1 MASIHIGIAGNIG
14 SGKSTLAEFLE
25 KIEFHEQVNQPA
37 IKVFRESIVANP
49 YLGRYYDDSKRW
61 AFESQMSF
69 LQQRLRQQAEILLF
83 DGVAIEDRTAIEDR
97 WVFAESL
104 HDQGI
109 MDDMAFANYLFW
121 YRVVLEKLCVPHLLV
136 YLKAGSD
143 TLLERIKKRGRGMET
158 SIDADYLEG
167 LERKYTSFIE
177 RYAAIIDS
185 HLGRPD
191 RTDVLTID
199 ARVDFEKDDPR
210 YLEDIAIKIRQKLHD
225 MGLIHRPEKPLTYFD
240 IKPVL

>member
-1 MASIHIGIAGNIG
+1 MASIHVGIAGNIG

-25 KIEFHEQVNQPA
+25 KIEFHKQVGQPA

-49 YLGRYYDDSKRW
+49 YLSRYYLDAKRW

-69 LQQRLRQQAEILLF
+69 LQQRIKQQAEILLF
-83 DGVAIEDRTAIEDR
+83 HGVAIEDRTAIEDR
-97 WVFAESL
+97 WVFAEAL

-136 YLKAGSD
+136 YLKTGSN
-143 TLLERIKKRGRGMET
+143 TLLERIDKRGRSMESGIT
-158 SIDADYLEG
+158 AEYLENLG
-167 LERKYTSFIE
+167 HKYNSFIE

-191 RTDVLTID
+191 RTDVLVIN
-199 ARVDFEKDDPR
+199 ASVDFEKDDPR
-210 YLEDIAIKIRQKLHD
+210 YLEDVARQIKQKLD
-225 MGLIHRPEKPLTYFD
+225 EMGLIHRPEKPLTYFD